1 MDHDSLHSLT
11 PYIPLVIVVVIML
24 RRTRRPR
31 TIRPERLWIMPVI
44 VVLAI
49 GFYVYGAMKI
59 GPPLHAVDWA
69 VILGTA
75 AVGAALGAARAHML
89 RLRRHPDTGAIEG
102 TLSAWGLIIILAWI
116 AGRMLLRNSGWV
128 DVNAQFGLYN
138 EASMALVLALVVAQA
153 VVLTQRCQAVRA
165 EYKPS
170 SSDSVPGST
179 V

>member
-1 MDHDSLHSLT
+1 MDNSSMHSLT
-11 PYIPLVIVVVIML
+11 PYIPLIIVVVIML

-31 TIRPERLWIMPVI
+31 TIRPERLWIMPAI

-102 TLSAWGLIIILAWI
+102 TLSAWGLLIILAWI

-138 EASMALVLALVVAQA
+138 EASMALALALVVAQA
-153 VVLTQRCQAVRA
+153 VVLTHRCQGVRA
-165 EYKPS
+165 
-170 SSDSVPGST
+170 
-179 V
+179 

>member
-1 MDHDSLHSLT
+1 MDNSSMHSLT
-11 PYIPLVIVVVIML
+11 PYIPLIIVVVIML

-31 TIRPERLWIMPVI
+31 TIRPERLWIVPVI

-49 GFYVYGAMKI
+49 GFYVHNAVKI
-59 GPPLHAVDWA
+59 SPPLHALDWA
-69 VILGTA
+69 VILATA
-75 AVGAALGAARAHML
+75 AVGAALGAVRAHLL

-153 VVLTQRCQAVRA
+153 VVLTYRCQAVRA

-170 SSDSVPGST
+170 SSDTLPGST